1 MRIRYIV
8 AGLSLSA
15 AGLLAIADFEGF
27 RQEAYVPVAGDV
39 PTIGFGH
46 TEDVRLGQSV
56 TVPEALSLLRDDVR
70 EAEKAVRDCIKVPL
84 TQSEFDS
91 FTSFAFNV
99 GRKAFCESTL
109 VRKANSGDF
118 AGACAELK
126 RWVYVGDT
134 KLTGLVNR
142 REAEWRRC
150 MGELSDEDSR

>member
-27 RQEAYVPVAGDV
+27 RPEAYIPVKGDV

-46 TEDVRLGQSV
+46 TADVKLGQSV
-56 TVPEALSLLRDDVR
+56 TVPEAMSLLREDVR

-84 TQSEFDS
+84 TQGEFDA

-109 VRKANSGDF
+109 VRKANSGDIS
-118 AGACAELK
+118 GACDELK
-126 RWVYVGDT
+126 KWVFVGGS

-142 REAEWRRC
+142 RDAEWRRC
-150 MGELSDEDSR
+150 MGIEK